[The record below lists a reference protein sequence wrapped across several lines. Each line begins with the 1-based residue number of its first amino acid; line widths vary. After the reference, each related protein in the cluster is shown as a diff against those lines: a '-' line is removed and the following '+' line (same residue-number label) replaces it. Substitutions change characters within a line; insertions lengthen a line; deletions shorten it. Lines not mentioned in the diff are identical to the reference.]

1 MSARASA
8 NGRCRPRPGGGAG
21 PPVRARAGP
30 WLPGVLFPRA
40 LSAGRYQG
48 RRRWGGGRAG
58 RSTREGRRSGR
69 GPRWAAPCVPR
80 RPPLPPLSPAAR
92 RGARPQRS
100 AAALGGAAEPA
111 PAPHRPRPPRA
122 PPARPGARAAER
134 MLIPVLLLLRR
145 RWRRPR
151 DPRKPACWRNSSWR
165 KKVSARVGMRP
176 GAGPAQP
183 GVPTPRRP
191 RTPPPGRPRG
201 WRRGAGGARLQWPAG
216 ASGGEPERGPGEP
229 RRAGRRH
236 GWSLLLSFPAEL
248 EGEQGVMRR

>member
-8 NGRCRPRPGGGAG
+8 NGRCRPRRGGGAAAA
-21 PPVRARAGP
+21 RARARRPLAPRGP
-30 WLPGVLFPRA
+30 LPTRA
-40 LSAGRYQG
+40 LRGSVPRPPAVG
-48 RRRWGGGRAG
+48 
-58 RSTREGRRSGR
+58 GRRSGR
-69 GPRWAAPCVPR
+69 AGPRWAAPCVPR
-80 RPPLPPLSPAAR
+80 RPPPAPLPPAAR

-111 PAPHRPRPPRA
+111 PAPHRPPRA

-201 WRRGAGGARLQWPAG
+201 WRRGAGGARLQWPAA